1 MKGGYISLIFS
12 SFVPHPKKDISNKYL
27 VPDQIPT
34 QHWYV
39 HAQHA
44 YTYVCTCFRYAH
56 ILCMCVY
63 LLQSISKSCTFY
75 LCMRIQFSLGKE
87 KKRKENELKKKLI
100 ILFNTFLCNF
110 NFQISEIMSGI

>member
-1 MKGGYISLIFS
+1 MKQALTTKASSFNERGYISLIFS
-12 SFVPHPKKDISNKYL
+12 SFVPHPKKDILNKYL

-34 QHWYV
+34 QHMYV

-44 YTYVCTCFRYAH
+44 YTYACTCFRYAH
-56 ILCMCVY
+56 IWCMCVY

-87 KKRKENELKKKLI
+87 KKRKEK
-100 ILFNTFLCNF
+100 
-110 NFQISEIMSGI
+110 